1 MANFISS
8 SQFLSIIFLKQ
19 ITPFSSKFLTSILVI
34 LVLLFLFVLNF
45 DPDVIVL
52 DSLTIYDEG
61 LSAYTIEQIATTNK
75 YYVSMYLEEGE
86 AFNSQGHILTMN
98 GYVVGSAGET
108 NNITFEVIQINEWPG
123 SSGNSCEFT
132 VAGDVFKVFGNL
144 SYYSN
149 SSRPIPN
156 AEFYLAGDSSPDIS
170 SVTDEIGN
178 FILSG
183 LTVGDHQLA
192 QTKSAYSGDINNYF
206 DNPDYIDC
214 LIRSIKENQKKYGKY
229 QKLIFSYH
237 GIPKKYLLKGDP
249 YHCFCQKTTRLII
262 EKMNL
267 KEDEYLTTFQS
278 RFGPDEWLTP
288 YTDKTLKEL
297 PSQGIKK
304 IHILSPGFSSDC
316 LETLEELKV
325 ENKSNFISAGGEK
338 YNYINCLND
347 NSDHLK
353 MLSSV
358 ILNNLKGW

>member
-1 MANFISS
+1 MKYFGEKNYKHGTKTHIGVLLTNLGTPDKPDKKNLRKYLKE
-8 SQFLSIIFLKQ
+8 FLSDPRVIEVPQIIWQIILRGIILNIRPKKVAKLYKSIWQKGGGPLLVMLNKQKNGIKNILKNKNIKIEIAMRYGNPNIETGLNKLRKQ
-19 ITPFSSKFLTSILVI
+19 GCRKILI
-34 LVLLFLFVLNF
+34 FPLY
-45 DPDVIVL
+45 PQ
-52 DSLTIYDEG
+52 YC
-61 LSAYTIEQIATTNK
+61 AATT
-75 YYVSMYLEEGE
+75 
-86 AFNSQGHILTMN
+86 
-98 GYVVGSAGET
+98 GS
-108 NNITFEVIQINEWPG
+108 TFDKVTVIFRKW
-123 SSGNSCEFT
+123 
-132 VAGDVFKVFGNL
+132 
-144 SYYSN
+144 
-149 SSRPIPN
+149 RWIP
-156 AEFYLAGDSSPDIS
+156 ELRF
-170 SVTDEIGN
+170 
-178 FILSG
+178 
-183 LTVGDHQLA
+183 
-192 QTKSAYSGDINNYF
+192 INNYF